1 MDQPISHRCHFACV
15 GDVQVLPPF
24 QRASLNIGTTKITE
38 TSAIQFILF
47 GVIAQKQDQNRH
59 RTTAKP

>member
-1 MDQPISHRCHFACV
+1 MDQPFSLRYRFACLC
-15 GDVQVLPPF
+15 GDVLPPF

-38 TSAIQFILF
+38 TFAIQLNLF

-59 RTTAKP
+59 RVTAKP

>member
-1 MDQPISHRCHFACV
+1 MDQPIGHRCHFACV
-15 GDVQVLPPF
+15 GDVLPPF
-24 QRASLNIGTTKITE
+24 QRASLNMGTTKITE
-38 TSAIQFILF
+38 ISAIQLNLF